1 MPFIHS
7 QLMAQPTF
15 IIYKNSGN
23 SPYNCNYH
31 LLDSS
36 LSDSLELVYLIL
48 KALHPFLEYLF
59 HSFKNIY
66 NLLRVIAFAFAFQC
80 PMPST

>member
-1 MPFIHS
+1 
-7 QLMAQPTF
+7 MAQPTF
-15 IIYKNSGN
+15 IIYKNLGN
-23 SPYNCNYH
+23 SPYNNCNYY

-59 HSFKNIY
+59 HSFEIY
-66 NLLRVIAFAFAFQC
+66 IIC
-80 PMPST
+80 